1 MNTSAPGR
9 IPPSFSATAEF
20 PTPPPETS
28 QPGGPPSYGPAH
40 SPYPPPA
47 PQWSTGSYGPP
58 QPGTPPATYP
68 PQSPFPQPHKERR
81 SRLPSAAEMLGWG
94 GGLLTV
100 IGVLAVTSDYW
111 QQITGWALVGLLVAA
126 TAVLG
131 VAAMVVGQLNDSND
145 DRLAANLSGAL
156 WWMAGI
162 VGTTTTYVATNE
174 LSSGRSLL
182 ALLAASLAAAAM
194 SGAHAYR
201 TGRDL
206 AVTGTIVSSCVA
218 VYSLVSLVTTDL
230 SVRAAVLV
238 LAGVVALNLLSL
250 WPDRK
255 FRIAFGTT
263 MVVLFGA
270 SQTAVTTTGDTLLAL
285 TVMVALIEAALVLL
299 LQRSRG
305 EGIVASVVAGVVVT
319 EVLFE
324 FAPDAFTLSTAI
336 LLIGVVMVSGCIWL
350 AKRASRC

>member
-1 MNTSAPGR
+1 M
-9 IPPSFSATAEF
+9 
-20 PTPPPETS
+20 
-28 QPGGPPSYGPAH
+28 
-40 SPYPPPA
+40 
-47 PQWSTGSYGPP
+47 
-58 QPGTPPATYP
+58 
-68 PQSPFPQPHKERR
+68 
-81 SRLPSAAEMLGWG
+81 
-94 GGLLTV
+94 